1 MKIMGIDYGKSRI
14 GCAVSDALGMIANPV
29 GTVHE
34 TYFPKQVQRVAQ
46 WVEEHQP
53 SQIVV
58 GLPRHMNGDEGDSA
72 QMAREFAEAL
82 EKTSGIPCVMRDERM
97 TTVMAHKL
105 LNTLD
110 MRGSRKRKQVVD
122 TVSAVYIL
130 QEYLDSQERSE
141 NENGH

>member
-14 GCAVSDALGMIANPV
+14 GCAVSDALGMIANPI

-34 TYFPKQVQRVAQ
+34 TYFPKQVEKVAQ
-46 WVEEHQP
+46 WVREQQP
-53 SQIVV
+53 EKIVV
-58 GLPRHMNGDEGDSA
+58 GLPRHMNGAEGDSA
-72 QMAREFAEAL
+72 QMARDFAEAL
-82 EKTSGIPCVMRDERM
+82 EQACGVPCIMRDERM

-110 MRGSRKRKQVVD
+110 MRGSEKRKKVVD

-130 QEYLDSQERSE
+130 QEYLDSV
-141 NENGH
+141 GKVGK

>member
-14 GCAVSDALGMIANPV
+14 GCAVSDALGMIANPI

-34 TYFPKQVQRVAQ
+34 TYFPKQVEKVAQ
-46 WVEEHQP
+46 WVKEQQP
-53 SQIVV
+53 DEIVV

-72 QMAREFAEAL
+72 QMAREFATAL
-82 EKTSGIPCVMRDERM
+82 EETCGVSCVMRDERM

-110 MRGSRKRKQVVD
+110 MRGSGKRKKVVD

-130 QEYLDSQERSE
+130 QEYLDSR
-141 NENGH
+141 GKVGK

>member
-14 GCAVSDALGMIANPV
+14 GCAVSDVLGMIANPV
-29 GTVHE
+29 GTVQE
-34 TYFPKQVQRVAQ
+34 TYFPKQVQQVAK
-46 WVEEHQP
+46 WVEKYQP
-53 SQIVV
+53 SRIVV

-82 EKTSGIPCVMRDERM
+82 EETCGIPCVMRDERM

-110 MRGSRKRKQVVD
+110 VRGSGKRKQVVD

-130 QEYLDSQERSE
+130 QEYLDSLERSGE
-141 NENGH
+141 QNDH

>member
-1 MKIMGIDYGKSRI
+1 MKIMGVDYGKSRI

-34 TYFPKQVQRVAQ
+34 TYFPKQVQRVAK
-46 WVEEHQP
+46 WVEEHRP
-53 SQIVV
+53 ERIVV

-72 QMAREFAEAL
+72 QMARDFAKAL
-82 EKTSGIPCVMRDERM
+82 EEASGVPCVMRDERM

-110 MRGSRKRKQVVD
+110 VKGSGKRKQVVD

-130 QEYLDSQERSE
+130 QEYLDSLERAGE
-141 NENGH
+141 KHGH

>member
-14 GCAVSDALGMIANPV
+14 GCAVSDALGMIANPI

-34 TYFPKQVQRVAQ
+34 TYFPKQVEKVAQ
-46 WVEEHQP
+46 WVREQQP
-53 SQIVV
+53 EKIVV
-58 GLPRHMNGDEGDSA
+58 GLPRHMNGAEGDSA
-72 QMAREFAEAL
+72 QMARDFAEAL
-82 EKTSGIPCVMRDERM
+82 ERECGVPCIMRDERM

-110 MRGSRKRKQVVD
+110 MRGSEKRKKVVD

-130 QEYLDSQERSE
+130 QEYLDSMGKVG
-141 NENGH
+141 N

>member
-14 GCAVSDALGMIANPV
+14 GCAVSDALGMIANPI

-34 TYFPKQVQRVAQ
+34 TYFPKQVEKVAQ
-46 WVEEHQP
+46 WIREQQP
-53 SQIVV
+53 EKIVV
-58 GLPRHMNGDEGDSA
+58 GLPRHMNGAEGDSA
-72 QMAREFAEAL
+72 QMARDFAEAL
-82 EKTSGIPCVMRDERM
+82 EQACGVPCIMRDERM

-110 MRGSRKRKQVVD
+110 MRGSEKRKKVVD

-130 QEYLDSQERSE
+130 QEYLDSV
-141 NENGH
+141 GKVGK

>member
-14 GCAVSDALGMIANPV
+14 GCAVSDALGMIANPI

-34 TYFPKQVQRVAQ
+34 TYFPKQVEKVAQ
-46 WVEEHQP
+46 WVREQQP
-53 SQIVV
+53 EKIVV
-58 GLPRHMNGDEGDSA
+58 GLPRHMNGAEGDSA
-72 QMAREFAEAL
+72 QMARDFAEAL
-82 EKTSGIPCVMRDERM
+82 EKACGVPCVMRDERM

-110 MRGSRKRKQVVD
+110 MRGSEKRKKVVD

-130 QEYLDSQERSE
+130 QEYLDSV
-141 NENGH
+141 GKVGK

>member
-14 GCAVSDALGMIANPV
+14 GCAVSDALGMIANPI

-34 TYFPKQVQRVAQ
+34 TYFPKQVEKVAQ
-46 WVEEHQP
+46 WVREQQP
-53 SQIVV
+53 EKIVV
-58 GLPRHMNGDEGDSA
+58 GLPRHMNGAEGDSA
-72 QMAREFAEAL
+72 QMARDFAEAL
-82 EKTSGIPCVMRDERM
+82 EQACGVPCVMRDERM

-110 MRGSRKRKQVVD
+110 MRGSEKRKKVVD

-130 QEYLDSQERSE
+130 QEYLDSV
-141 NENGH
+141 GKVGK